1 MLLER
6 YIRKVLKEGGVG
18 RQVIAFDF
26 HDTLVNKLEGG
37 RVSPRYEM
45 IEKLKGHYRNYDF
58 IVIYTAAPE
67 SDREEVSGQLAS
79 LGIPY
84 DVLMM
89 EKPRFD
95 KMYDDRY
102 VGPSDEWV

>member
-1 MLLER
+1 MLLKR
-6 YIRKVLKEGGVG
+6 YIKEVLKEGGVG

-26 HDTLVNKLEGG
+26 HDTLVSEMEDG
-37 RVSPRYEM
+37 VVMPRHKM
-45 IEKLKGHYRNYDF
+45 IEKLKDHYRNYDF
-58 IVIYTAAPE
+58 VVIYTAAPE
-67 SDREEVSGQLAS
+67 SEREEVAGQLAS